1 MKSLRPDYGLFML
14 VIVLVLLGLVMVYSS
29 SAIVAFEYYGKPHK
43 LFTKQ
48 LIAATIGL
56 SLMFLLM
63 HIDYRRLLY
72 VDDVLLGFALIL
84 TALTLIPGLT
94 SNGRWLNVGPFNFQ
108 PTEFLKPTLIFYM
121 AASLVRKGEE
131 QLSRF
136 SEGVLPYLVVL
147 GTVAVLALLQ
157 PDFGMVLIF
166 VAIVFFMLFIGGA
179 RITHLLTPALLGLPL
194 LYALILISPYRLE
207 RVVSFLDP
215 EKYGS
220 DGGYQIIQSLAAIGS
235 GGLVG
240 KGLGE
245 GGQKLFYL
253 PAAYND
259 FIFSVTA
266 EELGFLGALFVIALL
281 VGIGVKGLKIALNA
295 PDRFSKLLAA
305 GCTFSLCSQAVMN
318 LGVSVGLLPVTGL
331 TLPFVSFGGSSLIV
345 SLAMAGVLL
354 NISRYEAVNA
364 PISQSEKGVVSDE
377 RLSGGWRQR
386 RPSLS
391 GVGRYAGVTRG
402 SPHQANW
409 LYRD

>member
-14 VIVLVLLGLVMVYSS
+14 VIVLVLLGLVMVYSA
-29 SAIVAFEYYGKPHK
+29 SAVFAFEYYGASHK
-43 LFTKQ
+43 LFQKQ
-48 LIAATIGL
+48 LIAAAIGL
-56 SLMFLLM
+56 GLMLLLM
-63 HIDYRRLLY
+63 CLDYRSLFY
-72 VDDVLLGFALIL
+72 ADDVLLGFALIL
-84 TALTLIPGLT
+84 PTLTLIPGL
-94 SNGRWLNVGPFNFQ
+94 SKGRWLNMGQFNFQ
-108 PTEFLKPTLIFYM
+108 PTELLKLTLVLYM

-131 QLSRF
+131 RLRRF
-136 SEGVLPYLVVL
+136 SEGVLPYLIVL
-147 GTVAVLALLQ
+147 TVASILVLLQ

-207 RVVSFLDP
+207 RVVSFLNP
-215 EKYGS
+215 EKYSS
-220 DGGYQIIQSLAAIGS
+220 DGGYQVIQSLAAIGS
-235 GGLVG
+235 GGLFG

-253 PAAYND
+253 PSAYND

-266 EELGFLGALFVIALL
+266 EELGLLGALFL
-281 VGIGVKGLKIALNA
+281 VGLFVLLSIKGLKIALSA

-305 GCTFSLCSQAVMN
+305 GCTFSLCSQAVIN

-331 TLPFVSFGGSSLIV
+331 TLPFISLGGSSLIA
-345 SLAMAGVLL
+345 SLAMTGILL
-354 NISRYEAVNA
+354 NISRYKAVNA
-364 PISQSEKGVVSDE
+364 PISESEKGGVFDE
-377 RLSGGWRQR
+377 YFNSGWRQR

-391 GVGRYAGVTRG
+391 GVGRYAGAAPRPARD
-402 SPHQANW
+402 SYW